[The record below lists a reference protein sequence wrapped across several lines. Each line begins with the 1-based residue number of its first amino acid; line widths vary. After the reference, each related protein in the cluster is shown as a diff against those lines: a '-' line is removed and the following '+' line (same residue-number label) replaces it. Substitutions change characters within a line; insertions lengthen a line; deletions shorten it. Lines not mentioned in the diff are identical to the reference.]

1 MMTSFAFILG
11 LVPLVIAEGAGAAS
25 RQSVGSA
32 VFGGMLA
39 AAVVGV
45 FVIPGLYVV
54 MQALRERVHALTGH
68 GRRGEHAA
76 SPPPGHAGQP
86 EGDPL

>member
-1 MMTSFAFILG
+1 
-11 LVPLVIAEGAGAAS
+11 
-25 RQSVGSA
+25 
-32 VFGGMLA
+32 MLA

-45 FVIPGLYVV
+45 FVIPGLYVA
-54 MQALRERVHALTGH
+54 MQGLRERVHALTGH
-68 GRRGEHAA
+68 GRRGERAA